1 MFLKHISIKARLTYA
16 FIIVGIFLLIFG
28 TYAILEMNHLSK
40 LTTDL
45 YQHPYQVSNAALKA
59 ESHIVKM
66 HSEMKDLILTNTNLG
81 RAEVLSQINKSEQI
95 VYHQLDIIKN
105 NILGDDGLAL
115 ENETRRLFT
124 NWKPIRDD
132 VIQFVKEE
140 KKEEAAMVTQKKEA
154 EYVALL
160 EQKLAELNDYSKRT
174 ADGYIQIAGEIDG
187 RIIVNTAIAIVV
199 ILLISAF
206 LAYIMI
212 DSIVSDVLRLKIV
225 MAKIEK
231 TGKLEKSNLTGK
243 NEVVSMAR
251 HFNNLIDMLQD
262 QLYLRE
268 GISDMIRDLSGNLP
282 YHELVS
288 KGLNYISRYTDSCAG
303 ALYSFDKE
311 NKICALK
318 ASYAF
323 VDRNY
328 LSESFKTGEGI
339 VGQVAVERK
348 PIHLHNISRADA
360 VGNSGTVSEPPRSI
374 YTMPLIFDDM
384 LYGVLEVASF
394 EAFSKPKIDF
404 LNAAAINLS
413 SYLFSSV
420 QNEEIQRLLK
430 ESRNVNDSLQLRTDE
445 VNEANE
451 KLTAMNEELQAQS
464 RELQAQTEELEVQKT
479 ELEIQRSRVEEA
491 DRLKS
496 EFLSNMSHELRTPLN
511 SVLALSQLMISRG
524 TGQNPDQETEYLRVI
539 ERNGRQLLALINDI
553 LDLSK
558 IEAGKMD
565 IYMTDFDSGVLVERA
580 LSTIIPLAE
589 KKGLRVV
596 KELHGAPYIH
606 SDEDKINQ
614 ILLNLFSNAV
624 KFTDKGDIRVQVT
637 TDTQHV
643 HFSVS
648 DTGIGIAKKDLFHIF
663 DEFRQVDGSTTRNH
677 EGTGLGLAICAK
689 LAGLLGGDIQVDSD
703 PGKGSQFTLSL
714 PLGKVD
720 GDDVKK
726 TQLLEN
732 KRIESERDTHL
743 NTVVVI
749 DDDPDIR
756 AEMKT
761 YLTGAGYRV
770 ETARN
775 GKQGIELVRTI
786 KPMAVTLDIMMPEM
800 DGWEVIRLLKE
811 SRETDKIPIV
821 IVSVSNDQQTGMA
834 LGAAG
839 YILKPISRDRILSAI
854 QSISKVKQDKPGL
867 VNEILVVEDNDIAS
881 LQIRS
886 ALEEKGYQVR
896 VASNGKEALETIE
909 NSCPRAIILDLMM
922 PGMDGFQVLDSLRAA
937 PETRDLPIL
946 VLSAKELSTEER
958 SRLSHNNVR
967 QLIRKGSIDRNQLV
981 DCIEKLLDIGTPHRR
996 ATDVE
1001 NERRTLDMVRVK
1013 KENHDVK
1020 ILVVEDNP
1028 DNLLTIN
1035 ALLTD
1040 AGYNHFVAQDGHEA
1054 LTVAASVQPD
1064 IILMDIQLPGLSG
1077 LDATAKLKQDKEL
1090 NRIPVIALTAKA
1102 MRGDRETIIAS
1113 GFDDY
1118 ISKPI
1123 DPELLIDKIQ
1133 KWT

>member
-16 FIIVGIFLLIFG
+16 FIIVGLFFLIFG
-28 TYAILEMNHLSK
+28 IYAILEMNRLSK

-45 YQHPYQVSNAALKA
+45 YRHPYQVAGAALTA
-59 ESHIVKM
+59 EANIIRIQ
-66 HSEMKDLILTNTNLG
+66 SEMKELIFTRSNLG
-81 RAEVLSQINKSEQI
+81 RTEVLSQINKAEQD
-95 VYHQLDIIKN
+95 VYRQLDIIKN
-105 NILGDDGLAL
+105 NISGDAGLSL
-115 ENETRRLFT
+115 ENEARQLFT
-124 NWKPIRDD
+124 TWRSFRDEI
-132 VIQFVKEE
+132 IQYVKDE
-140 KKEEAAMVTQKKEA
+140 KNDEAALINRKKGDEQ
-154 EYVALL
+154 VALL
-160 EQKLAELNDYSKRT
+160 QQKLAELNDNAKRA
-174 ADGYIQIAGEIDG
+174 ADGYLTIAGEIDG
-187 RIIVNTAIAIVV
+187 RIIVSTAIAIVV
-199 ILLISAF
+199 IVLISAF
-206 LAYIMI
+206 LAYVLI

-225 MAKIEK
+225 MSKIEK

-243 NEVVSMAR
+243 NEIVSMAR
-251 HFNNLIDMLQD
+251 HFNSLIDTLQG

-282 YHELVS
+282 YQELVS
-288 KGLNYISRYTDSCAG
+288 KGLNYIARHTDACVG
-303 ALYSFDKE
+303 ALYAYDSD
-311 NKICALK
+311 NKTCRLT

-328 LSESFKTGEGI
+328 LSESFRAGEGI
-339 VGQVAVERK
+339 VGQVALERK
-348 PIHLHNISRADA
+348 PIHLHNIARTDA
-360 VGNSGTVSEPPRSI
+360 MGHSGTVSEPPRSI
-374 YTMPLIFDDM
+374 YTVPLIFADM

-394 EAFSKPKIDF
+394 EPFSKSKIDF

-413 SYLFSSV
+413 SYVFSSV

-430 ESRNVNDSLQLRTDE
+430 ESRNANDSLQARTDE

-524 TGQNPDQETEYLRVI
+524 TGRNPDQESEYLKVI

-565 IYMTDFDSGVLVERA
+565 IFMTDFDTGPLVERA

-589 KKGLRVV
+589 KKGLRVE
-596 KELHGAPYIH
+596 KDLDDAPFIH

-624 KFTDKGDIRVQVT
+624 KFTDKGHIKIQVK
-637 TDTQHV
+637 TDADHV

-648 DTGIGIAKKDLFHIF
+648 DTGIGIEKTNLFHIF

-689 LAGLLGGDIQVDSD
+689 LADLLGGSIQVDSE
-703 PGKGSQFTLSL
+703 PGKGSRFTLTL
-714 PLGKVD
+714 PLSKVD
-720 GDDVKK
+720 EKDVKER
-726 TQLLEN
+726 QIVEN
-732 KRIESERDTHL
+732 RRIEREASS

-749 DDDPDIR
+749 DDDPEIR

-761 YLTGAGYRV
+761 YLTQAGYHV

-775 GKQGIELVRTI
+775 GKQGIELVRAV

-800 DGWEVIRLLKE
+800 DGWEVVRLLKE

-834 LGAAG
+834 LGATG
-839 YILKPISRDRILSAI
+839 YIVKPLNRERILSAI
-854 QSISKVKQDKPGL
+854 QSIGNAKGGNAHIAND
-867 VNEILVVEDNDIAS
+867 ILVVEDNDIAG

-886 ALEEKGYQVR
+886 ALEEKGYR
-896 VASNGKEALETIE
+896 IRIASNGKEALETIKQ
-909 NSCPRAIILDLMM
+909 SCPRAIILDLMM
-922 PGMDGFQVLDSLRAA
+922 PGMDGFQVLDTLRAA
-937 PETRDLPIL
+937 PETRNLPIL
-946 VLSAKELSTEER
+946 VLSAKELTSDER
-958 SRLSHNNVR
+958 ARLSHNKVR

-981 DCIEKLLDIGTPHRR
+981 DCIETLLGIDE
-996 ATDVE
+996 TDHPAVDVQKE
-1001 NERRTLDMVRVK
+1001 TQPPLPVHAKKNRT
-1013 KENHDVK
+1013 DVK
-1020 ILVVEDNP
+1020 ILVVEDNA

-1054 LTVAASVQPD
+1054 LSVAASVQPD

-1077 LDATAKLKQDKEL
+1077 LDVTTKLKQDKAL
-1090 NRIPVIALTAKA
+1090 KGIPVIALTAKA
-1102 MRGDRETIIAS
+1102 MRGDREAIIAS

-1123 DPELLIDKIQ
+1123 DPDVLIDTIR
-1133 KWT
+1133 KWS

>member
-16 FIIVGIFLLIFG
+16 FIIVGLFFLIFG
-28 TYAILEMNHLSK
+28 IYAILEMNRLSK

-45 YQHPYQVSNAALKA
+45 YRHPYQVTRAALNA
-59 ESHIVKM
+59 ETQIIRI
-66 HSEMKDLILTNTNLG
+66 HSDIKELTFTRSNLG
-81 RAEVLSQINKSEQI
+81 RTEVISRINKAEED
-95 VYHQLDIIKN
+95 VYRQLDIIKDS
-105 NILGDDGLAL
+105 IPGDAGLAL
-115 ENETRRLFT
+115 ENETRRLLT
-124 NWKPIRDD
+124 NWRSLRDEI
-132 VIQFVKEE
+132 IQFVKEE
-140 KKEEAAMVTQKKEA
+140 KNDEAALVIRKKGDEQ
-154 EYVALL
+154 VALL
-160 EQKLAELNDYSKRT
+160 QQKLAELNDDAKQT
-174 ADGYIQIAGEIDG
+174 ADGYLQIAGDIDG
-187 RIIVNTAIAIVV
+187 RIIVSTAIAIVV
-199 ILLISAF
+199 IVLVSAF
-206 LAYIMI
+206 LAYILI
-212 DSIVSDVLRLKIV
+212 DSIVSDVLRLKII
-225 MAKIEK
+225 MSKIEK

-251 HFNNLIDMLQD
+251 HFNNLIDMLQG

-282 YHELVS
+282 YDELVS
-288 KGLNYISRYTDSCAG
+288 KGLNYIARYTDACIG
-303 ALYSFDKE
+303 ALYAYDK
-311 NKICALK
+311 NTKTCRLT

-323 VDRNY
+323 VDRKY
-328 LSESFKTGEGI
+328 LSESFKAGEGI
-339 VGQVAVERK
+339 VGQVALERK
-348 PIHLHNISRADA
+348 PIHLHNIERTDA
-360 VGNSGTVSEPPRSI
+360 LANTGTVSEPPRSI
-374 YTMPLIFDDM
+374 YTVPLIFDHM
-384 LYGVLEVASF
+384 LYGVLELGSF
-394 EAFSKPKIDF
+394 EPFSKPKIDF

-420 QNEEIQRLLK
+420 QNEEIQRLLQ
-430 ESRNVNDSLQLRTDE
+430 ESRNANNSLQARTDE

-524 TGQNPDQETEYLRVI
+524 TGNDPDQESEYLKVI

-565 IYMTDFDSGVLVERA
+565 IYMTDFDTRALVERA
-580 LSTIIPLAE
+580 LSTIIPLAA
-589 KKGLRVV
+589 KKGLRVE
-596 KELHGAPYIH
+596 KDLDDAPYIH

-624 KFTDKGDIRVQVT
+624 KFTDKGQITARVA
-637 TDTQHV
+637 TDNGHV
-643 HFSVS
+643 HFTVT
-648 DTGIGIAKKDLFHIF
+648 DTGIGIDKKDLHHIF
-663 DEFRQVDGSTTRNH
+663 DEFRQVDGSTTRSH

-689 LAGLLGGDIQVDSD
+689 LADLLGGSIHVDSD
-703 PGKGSQFTLSL
+703 PDKGSRFTLTL
-714 PLGKVD
+714 PLAKVD
-720 GDDVKK
+720 EKDVRER
-726 TQLLEN
+726 QQQESR
-732 KRIESERDTHL
+732 RIEREREASS

-761 YLTGAGYRV
+761 YLTQAGYHV

-775 GKQGIELVRTI
+775 GKQGIELVRAL

-800 DGWEVIRLLKE
+800 DGWEVVRLLKE

-839 YILKPISRDRILSAI
+839 YIVKPLNRERILSAI
-854 QSISKVKQDKPGL
+854 QSIGNANGGNPGAA
-867 VNEILVVEDNDIAS
+867 NDILVVEDNDIAG

-886 ALEEKGYQVR
+886 ALEERGYR
-896 VASNGKEALETIE
+896 IRIASNGNEALETIKQ
-909 NSCPRAIILDLMM
+909 SCPRAIILDLMM

-946 VLSAKELSTEER
+946 VLSAKELSSDER
-958 SRLSHNNVR
+958 ARLSHNKVR

-981 DCIEKLLDIGTPHRR
+981 DCIETLLGIGGPEDRKADEKAEIKAPESVH
-996 ATDVE
+996 E
-1001 NERRTLDMVRVK
+1001 K
-1013 KENHDVK
+1013 KDPKALK

-1054 LTVAASVQPD
+1054 LSVAASVQPD

-1077 LDATAKLKQDKEL
+1077 LDVTTKLKEDKTL
-1090 NRIPVIALTAKA
+1090 KGIPVIALTAKA
-1102 MRGDRETIIAS
+1102 MRGDRESLMAS

-1123 DPELLIDKIQ
+1123 DPDVLIDTIR
-1133 KWT
+1133 KWS